1 MTLAR
6 RTILSLVAA
15 LCLGGCHMATQ
26 PTSPETF
33 YLESIDGRPLPT
45 STSTSPTAN
54 DLTILWESL
63 LLDGNGTATSQTMV
77 QGASPSQPI
86 QSTIRR
92 TYTLVDGVLTLGNM
106 ICGPAELCTA
116 GTPMQGQIAGDV
128 LTLSYLPTP
137 GYPPPTFTYRRAIP
151 ID

>member
-15 LCLGGCHMATQ
+15 LCLGGCHVATQ

-45 STSTSPTAN
+45 STSASPTAN
-54 DLTILWESL
+54 DYTILWESL
-63 LLDGNGTATSQTMV
+63 LLDGNGTATTHTTV
-77 QGASPSQPI
+77 RGASPSEPI
-86 QSTIRR
+86 QGTIRR

-106 ICGPAELCTA
+106 ICGPAELCSA
-116 GTPMQGQIAGDV
+116 SPMQGQIAGDV

-137 GYPPPTFTYRRAIP
+137 GFPSPTFTYRRAMP